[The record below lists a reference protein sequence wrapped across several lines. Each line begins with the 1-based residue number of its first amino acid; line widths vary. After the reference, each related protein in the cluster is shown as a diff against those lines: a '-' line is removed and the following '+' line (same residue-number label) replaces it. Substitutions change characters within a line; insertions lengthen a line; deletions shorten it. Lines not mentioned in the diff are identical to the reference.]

1 MVGMPNKDL
10 AAARTAA
17 STQRLFSQATAELP
31 ITDLLP
37 SPENGRKRI
46 RNVKGLAD
54 SFDDDGVVQA
64 LTVVTAATFVDHYPQ
79 HKEYVDASKKPYVV
93 LHGHRRLAA
102 AERRGLEKV
111 PVFLRKKIDG
121 SIRLAAIKE
130 NEQRLGLDPI
140 EQGEDYQKALNELS
154 ISQRELSKRLGN
166 TSQTAISHRIKL
178 LNLITPLREAVVD
191 HWCKKNGLEVEHG
204 GELLLPVKEA
214 ATVLAGLREPLQQAF
229 VDGKLTFSQ
238 AEAIIK
244 SKVPIEEQQL
254 PSPEPEPAPAPTPEP
269 APEPKLEPAPEPK
282 PEPVEGEPHTSQ
294 RQEAPAE
301 DGRGTDKSAPLPT
314 QRDSGNNDDRPDGEG
329 HEGPPEAESSP
340 AGNQTP
346 APDAPISEEPSPAN
360 PAVATLTERGVIPVT
375 TVKDIYEGLKERLSR
390 KEFEELQDLIL
401 SD

>member
-1 MVGMPNKDL
+1 MPNKNL

-46 RNVKGLAD
+46 RNVEGLAD

-79 HKEYVDASKKPYVV
+79 HREYVEASKKPYVV

-154 ISQRELSKRLGN
+154 ISQRELARRLGN

-191 HWCKKNGLEVEHG
+191 HWCKKNGLEVEHSG
-204 GELLLPVKEA
+204 KLLLPVKEA
-214 ATVLAGLREPLQQAF
+214 ATVLAGLREALQQAF
-229 VDGKLTFSQ
+229 VDGKLSFSQ
-238 AEAIIK
+238 AETIIK
-244 SKVPIEEQQL
+244 GKVPIEEQQL
-254 PSPEPEPAPAPTPEP
+254 PSSAPEPEPKPSLAPE
-269 APEPKLEPAPEPK
+269 PEPKLEPAPNPEVNQ
-282 PEPVEGEPHTSQ
+282 EPVEKEPHTSQ

-301 DGRGTDKSAPLPT
+301 DGWGTDKSAPLPT
-314 QRDSGNNDDRPDGEG
+314 QRDSGNNDERPDSEG
-329 HEGPPEAESSP
+329 QEGASKAESSP
-340 AGNQTP
+340 AGNLAP
-346 APDAPISEEPSPAN
+346 APDAPASEEPSPAN
-360 PAVATLTERGVIPVT
+360 SAVATLTERGVIPVT
-375 TVKDIYEGLKERLSR
+375 TVKDIYKGLKERLSR